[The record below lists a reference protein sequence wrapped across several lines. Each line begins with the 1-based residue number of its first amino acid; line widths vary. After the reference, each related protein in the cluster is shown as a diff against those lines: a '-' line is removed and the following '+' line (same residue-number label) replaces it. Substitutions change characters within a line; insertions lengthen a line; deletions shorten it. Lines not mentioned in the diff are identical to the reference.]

1 MVTLRQLMYV
11 PPRWRGGAEQDEKTF
26 NVGRN
31 NNGDLGLGFTYEVI
45 KRSQGKEE
53 RGKIIGKKVRNPFPV
68 TLLISVFRPTFEKKN
83 FTEKLTPRFNNQ

>member
-1 MVTLRQLMYV
+1 MYV

-53 RGKIIGKKVRNPFPV
+53 RGKIIGKKVQPLSGYIIDICFPSDV
-68 TLLISVFRPTFEKKN
+68 
-83 FTEKLTPRFNNQ
+83 